1 MNVSSNASTSQL
13 WSLLS
18 KKAASSLGKGSAS
31 SASTS
36 GSYAAASST
45 AKTAT
50 TNATTNASTADTDPS
65 TSTTG
70 SARRGGHHGPPPSS
84 FSSDL
89 STAQF
94 AGLQQMGGGRPM
106 GPPPGDPVA
115 SLDSDDSGSVSADEF
130 GLKDAS
136 SDVQALFKA
145 IDGDGSGDLS
155 NDEIN
160 QFREQFR
167 QDMAAAEAQTPTTT
181 QSPTK
186 TQGRE
191 RGHGQGDG
199 PPPEPPESGG
209 IDVNAFL
216 NQLASRYADMMGGAD
231 VSATASFSVSVTA

>member
-1 MNVSSNASTSQL
+1 MNVSSNASNSQL

-18 KKAASSLGKGSAS
+18 KQAASSLGKGSATNS
-31 SASTS
+31 TAGTSA
-36 GSYAAASST
+36 SYAAAST
-45 AKTAT
+45 TAT
-50 TNATTNASTADTDPS
+50 TDAEASTSA
-65 TSTTG
+65 TG
-70 SARRGGHHGPPPSS
+70 SATRGGHHGHHGPPPSS
-84 FSSDL
+84 FSNDM

-106 GPPPGDPVA
+106 GQPPGDPVA

-130 GLKDAS
+130 GLEGAS
-136 SDVQALFKA
+136 SEVQALFKA

-155 NDEIN
+155 TDEID
-160 QFREQFR
+160 QFREQM
-167 QDMAAAEAQTPTTT
+167 MAAAEAQG
-181 QSPTK
+181 QA
-186 TQGRE
+186 QGLGHE